1 MKFYKDKVNGFYYWI
16 KIVEH
21 KLTAIHCDKS
31 IRFIKN
37 GQYHNSKNLAFI
49 RNDGYKEFCLN
60 NKCYHDGNYFTKKSW
75 RKFVKLQV
83 FL

>member
-1 MKFYKDKVNGFYYWI
+1 MKFYIDKRFYYWN
-16 KIVEH
+16 KIISH

-37 GQYHNSKNLAFI
+37 GKYHNSKNLAFI
-49 RNDGYKEFCLN
+49 GYNGYTQFNLNGEFYGNHND
-60 NKCYHDGNYFTKKSW
+60 FTKESW
-75 RKFVKLQV
+75 RRFCKLQV